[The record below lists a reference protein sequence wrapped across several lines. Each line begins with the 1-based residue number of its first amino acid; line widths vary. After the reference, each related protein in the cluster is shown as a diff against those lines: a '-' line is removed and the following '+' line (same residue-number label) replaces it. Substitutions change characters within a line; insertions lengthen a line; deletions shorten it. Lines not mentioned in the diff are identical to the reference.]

1 VRFSI
6 DISSSVIRC
15 AFTLLSKDDAGAAF
29 PHGQKECAYS
39 ARGADGSQAPSAT
52 ERPLLRRG
60 GEEKEQRRV
69 LGRINA
75 DAALHAGLRSAQNAK
90 PAVILLIGSQRTVRA
105 TEAVGGARG
114 GCAGRAG
121 RTDAHSTD
129 GRLVGTGNA
138 TVARIAAE
146 MRAG

>member
-6 DISSSVIRC
+6 DTSSSVIRC
-15 AFTLLSKDDAGAAF
+15 AFALLSKDDAGAAF

-52 ERPLLRRG
+52 ERPLLRHR

-75 DAALHAGLRSAQNAK
+75 DAALHTGLGWARK
-90 PAVILLIGSQRTVRA
+90 PKPGLILRTNSQRGVSRGRLPPTSPRPRA
-105 TEAVGGARG
+105 
-114 GCAGRAG
+114 GCAVSPGISKGSSAGFHRAL
-121 RTDAHSTD
+121 R
-129 GRLVGTGNA
+129 
-138 TVARIAAE
+138 AAQIL
-146 MRAG
+146 APAYLGV